1 MSMPLSPNKALQ
13 VTSGPLRAPV
23 APERRRN
30 LAQAGFNQRVGRLFI
45 GVVPRA
51 MTTNWDFT
59 IMTLDSR
66 KSMDRFDTLAG
77 VFFFGFMAYL
87 VYDTHFILAII
98 CVVFASIMPY
108 MVKSTRRAKDKLFGT
123 HSDGDK

>member
-1 MSMPLSPNKALQ
+1 
-13 VTSGPLRAPV
+13 
-23 APERRRN
+23 
-30 LAQAGFNQRVGRLFI
+30 
-45 GVVPRA
+45 
-51 MTTNWDFT
+51 
-59 IMTLDSR
+59 
-66 KSMDRFDTLAG
+66 MDRFNTLAG

-108 MVKSTRRAKDKLFGT
+108 MVKSTHRAKDKLFGT